1 MQAVKRR
8 HGERGQATIELLA
21 ATPILVI
28 AALLVWQ
35 MCLVGI
41 VLTSAQNSAR
51 TGARVLSRSSSPPA
65 AERAAHRALRASF
78 RDGSQIT
85 AAGQTV
91 RVKVKVPLIVPGL
104 NLPLTLVE
112 SASMPNTSF

>member
-1 MQAVKRR
+1 VQAVKRR
-8 HGERGQATIELLA
+8 HDERGQATIELLA

-51 TGARVLSRSSSPPA
+51 TGARVLSRSNSAPA
-65 AERAAHRALRASF
+65 AERAAHRALRGSF

-104 NLPLTLVE
+104 DLPLTLVE